1 MSGATFLTGDTI
13 ELKTLTEK
21 DVEIVQRLLNDPQI
35 RQPTDRY
42 APAYKSRVN
51 QWISS
56 RGEDD
61 EINLLIYS
69 GENPVGLINLFSI
82 DDVFGLA
89 EVGFGII
96 PEHWGNGYASDGLR
110 TLCSYAFEER
120 GLHKVYGNAFATNA
134 GSQRVMEK
142 VGFQEEGILR
152 EEAIED
158 GRRVDMHRY
167 GLLAEEWLA
176 D

>member
-1 MSGATFLTGDTI
+1 MSGATFLTGDAI

-21 DVEIVQRLLNDPQI
+21 DTEIVQRLLNDPQI

-42 APAYKSRVN
+42 APAYESRVH

-61 EINLLIYS
+61 EINLLIFS
-69 GENPVGLINLFSI
+69 DDEPVGLINLFSI
-82 DDVFGLA
+82 NDVFGLA

-96 PEHWGNGYASDGLR
+96 PEQWGNGYASDALR
-110 TLCSYAFEER
+110 TMCSYAFEER

-152 EEAIED
+152 EEVIKD

-167 GLLAEEWLA
+167 GLLAEEWLGN
-176 D
+176 